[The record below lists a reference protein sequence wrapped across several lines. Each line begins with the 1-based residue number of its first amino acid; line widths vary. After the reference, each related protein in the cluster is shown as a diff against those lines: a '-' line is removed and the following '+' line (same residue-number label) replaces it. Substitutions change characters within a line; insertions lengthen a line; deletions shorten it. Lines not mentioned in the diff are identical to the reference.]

1 MPQNERP
8 PYWLPVEHSMLR
20 RNPNN
25 NYHVEHKAY
34 MVTLKIEGMV
44 PLLGKIV
51 PTPQEI
57 GNTASAVG
65 NSASA
70 ALFDATRRIAECR
83 LTPLGEAMRQ
93 AWLTLPQRFPNI
105 SVHDKQEEFVIMPE
119 HFHGIIYVM
128 GYMEEHLSDIVKLF
142 KARVAMIYR
151 RLLTQS
157 ANSNA
162 ANDANATSAA
172 NAYTIPALPAVGLA
186 KDWLKAYEALTPEKQ
201 ALTRQWIEEQIE
213 VLFSATRRG
222 TQSQQEGQ
230 SGQSQQESQQGGQ
243 SGQSQQGRLTSP
255 IRVVASGSHNDVG
268 FLFATG
274 YVDSMMLDDDNL
286 AGHRKYIYENPKSR
300 WLRSQ
305 NRPTLKANRAPID
318 TAVTIKALMGYLQ
331 RECTPYDVTAEK
343 LAVVRAL
350 LLLSATRRGKQP
362 QQPAAQPQQHQ
373 AAQQQLAAQQQQ
385 HQTAQQQ
392 PAAQQQQLA
401 AQPQQHQAAQQQQ
414 AAQTSWIECHSYGNR
429 ALLERRL
436 LPVVCHRKDLPLFAQ
451 QKARCLEAAAEGA
464 VMVSAGISRKEHEIM
479 DAVVAAGF
487 PVIRIADNGFPDLYH
502 PSQTDIELCD
512 ADRLLIVTPWQYHYR
527 HKEEAVF
534 VAYCKTMNCIA
545 QALCR
550 TKDSWWKVR

>member
-51 PTPQEI
+51 PTPQAA
-57 GNTASAVG
+57 GNTAPATGNSASATS

-162 ANDANATSAA
+162 ANTANATSAANAANATSAA

-186 KDWLKAYEALTPEKQ
+186 KDWLKAYEVLTPEKQ

-230 SGQSQQESQQGGQ
+230 SGQSQQGGQ

-343 LAVVRAL
+343 LAAVRAL

-362 QQPAAQPQQHQ
+362 QQLAAQQQQHQ
-373 AAQQQLAAQQQQ
+373 AAQQQ
-385 HQTAQQQ
+385 
-392 PAAQQQQLA
+392 
-401 AQPQQHQAAQQQQ
+401 HQAAQQQP